1 MNPLSITDFF
11 SSLTGG
17 EIAGWGLAALIVLL
31 SLIQISPVK
40 LNPWDSIFAWMG
52 KKLNGKALAELQKQ
66 VTTMWVNSHRGA
78 LLTFARECR
87 AGVDHSPDEW
97 SNALCIADE
106 YEVYCEKNHVANGI
120 VKADTLFIR
129 NLYQELSREHKLYHD
144 HCFSLPC
151 YRGGAFLTT
160 QVAMLPSERNI
171 HYDQRRHHS

>member
-31 SLIQISPVK
+31 SLIQVSPLR
-40 LNPWDSIFAWMG
+40 LNPWDSILSWLG

-106 YEVYCEKNHVANGI
+106 YEVYCEKNHIANGI

-129 NLYQELSREHKLYHD
+129 NLYQELSREHK
-144 HCFSLPC
+144 
-151 YRGGAFLTT
+151 
-160 QVAMLPSERNI
+160 V
-171 HYDQRRHHS
+171 